1 MKRLNGCKKKQK
13 LTKKMRLR
21 ASEQNNC
28 SNNNGNETYAPTP
41 WQSNSTYH
49 MQFALLPENWLSEW
63 R

>member
-1 MKRLNGCKKKQK
+1 
-13 LTKKMRLR
+13 MRLR

-28 SNNNGNETYAPTP
+28 SNNNGNETYAPTL